1 MDQLPAPF
9 SGPPP
14 DEVAL
19 ANPPL
24 VRVIGQI
31 AFPTLAKIS
40 QASVLAPFQER
51 IRSVYPLLTQ
61 EEIQHIEM
69 QPTAVPRVRSDII
82 WRFGSADGKWRVS
95 LSSSFLALET
105 TAYTSRTEFVGRMI
119 ALATALQATMDPQ
132 FYLRLGLRY
141 INRMEG
147 EALARITTLI
157 KPEVLGVLQTPFK
170 DAAQHLITESILRTE
185 EGQLL
190 ARWGSL
196 PANATVDPQAVEPI
210 AAPSWIFD
218 LDISATGQWPFEA
231 AAISDRLLGFAKRNY
246 AVFRF
251 VVQNEFLTYYGGKP

>member
-1 MDQLPAPF
+1 MVQLPAPF

-31 AFPTLAKIS
+31 AFPTLAKIA
-40 QASVLAPFQER
+40 QATAVAPFQES
-51 IRSVYPLLTQ
+51 IRSTYPLLTQ

-69 QPTAVPRVRSDII
+69 PPTAAPRFQSAII
-82 WRFGSADGKWRVS
+82 WRFSSADGHWRVS
-95 LSSSFLALET
+95 LSPSFVALET
-105 TAYTSRTEFVGRMI
+105 TAYTSRTEFVGRLM
-119 ALATALQATMDPQ
+119 ALTRALQETMDPQ
-132 FYLRLGLRY
+132 LYLRVGLRY

-147 EALARITTLI
+147 EALSTIATLI

-196 PANATVDPQAVEPI
+196 PANATVDPQALEPI

-231 AAISDRLLGFAKRNY
+231 AAIGDRLLAFAKRNY

-251 VVQNEFLTYYGGKP
+251 IVKDEFLTYYGGKP